1 MIKTLTIIIL
11 LILFLYIFNNFFY
24 IENFNSNISDI
35 KNKIPKIIHQTA
47 PKDTNK
53 WHKSWKKCQKSWKR
67 KFPNFK
73 YIMWTD
79 EDLDNLVKKDFP
91 FYYKIYKNYNRN
103 IKRIDIARYMI
114 LFKYGG
120 IYADMDFEC
129 LNNFYDNL
137 NHNKVNLVESPY
149 EHNETFQN
157 SLMASKPGNPYWLFV
172 LDFGKK
178 NKDLKNILSSTGP
191 RLLDEVYFYYP
202 KLIHKLPH
210 NKYNPHKSKLFLK
223 NNIYT
228 RHLLSNSWLNK

>member
-1 MIKTLTIIIL
+1 MIKTLSIIIL
-11 LILFLYIFNNFFY
+11 LIIFLYIFNNSVHL
-24 IENFNSNISDI
+24 ENFNSNINI
-35 KNKIPKIIHQTA
+35 KIPKIIHQTA
-47 PKDTNK
+47 PKDKSK
-53 WHKSWKKCQKSWKR
+53 WHHTWERCQKTWKK
-67 KFPNFK
+67 KFPDFK

-79 EDLDNLVKKDFP
+79 EDLDNLVKKEFS

-149 EHNETFQN
+149 EYNEKFQN

-172 LDFGKK
+172 LYFGKK

-202 KLIHKLPH
+202 KLINSLPYS
-210 NKYNPHKSKLFLK
+210 KYNPHKGELYK
-223 NNIYT
+223 NQNIFT
-228 RHLLSNSWLNK
+228 RHLLSNSCLLKK